1 MEGHDQLRMAL
12 YGITA
17 VVIMI
22 AVEYAKRR
30 GKSSE

>member
-1 MEGHDQLRMAL
+1 MAL

-17 VVIMI
+17 VVIMS

-30 GKSSE
+30 GKRGE